1 MDDSLAMGLDIGPGI
16 RDAEAI
22 LERAR
27 EDERAAFDA
36 RARYRTE
43 GLPAIEPDDAI
54 AASIGADESI
64 FVVRPSSAVSRH
76 LRGDDTE
83 DFAGRLYLTSQRLIL
98 LGHTN
103 VEVDLAEIDE
113 LALAGE
119 RLLITLDDGTGLSID
134 TDQPRLLRVQIA
146 AALTAGREP
155 LDV

>member
-1 MDDSLAMGLDIGPGI
+1 
-16 RDAEAI
+16 
-22 LERAR
+22 
-27 EDERAAFDA
+27 
-36 RARYRTE
+36 
-43 GLPAIEPDDAI
+43 IEPDDAI